1 MHNDTSLGT
10 GILRKK
16 DIEKALAE
24 RLVEEAQIA
33 GASKS
38 SISISKQK
46 TWMLVAL
53 IGASLVNTFVL
64 GIVDVIAVSG
74 FIGDTGIY
82 NLPWLWVAEL
92 LLSLIISGT
101 IIQLIDKLPRM
112 KMLRS
117 LILILFLTY
126 TLLAVLFFFN

>member
-10 GILRKK
+10 GVLRKR

-24 RLVEEAQIA
+24 RLVEEEARVTHTRET
-33 GASKS
+33 SETLP
-38 SISISKQK
+38 KQK
-46 TWMLVAL
+46 LWMLVAL

-74 FIGDTGIY
+74 FIGHTGIQ

-92 LLSLIISGT
+92 SLNLVIST
-101 IIQLIDKLPRM
+101 
-112 KMLRS
+112 
-117 LILILFLTY
+117 
-126 TLLAVLFFFN
+126 V

>member
-82 NLPWLWVAEL
+82 NLPWLWVAE
-92 LLSLIISGT
+92 
-101 IIQLIDKLPRM
+101 
-112 KMLRS
+112 
-117 LILILFLTY
+117 
-126 TLLAVLFFFN
+126 